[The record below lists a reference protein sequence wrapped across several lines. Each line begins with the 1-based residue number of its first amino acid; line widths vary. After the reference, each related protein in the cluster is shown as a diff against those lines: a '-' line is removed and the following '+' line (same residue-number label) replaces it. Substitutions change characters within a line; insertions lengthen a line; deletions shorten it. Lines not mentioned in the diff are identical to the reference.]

1 MSAALDHE
9 AREVLQ
15 LAADFLIPVASRDI
29 EAFVL
34 SATRGEWR
42 SINAWQW
49 QFNMEYEADLGRDCV
64 PVTWRVWTE
73 TDSVDGDGDPPRTR
87 TKVMKVEVSRG

>member
-9 AREVLQ
+9 AREVLR
-15 LAADFLIPVASRDI
+15 LAADFLSPVASRDI

-49 QFNMEYEADLGRDCV
+49 QFDMEYEADLGSDCIR
-64 PVTWRVWTE
+64 VTWSVWTE
-73 TDSVDGDGDPPRTR
+73 TDSVDGDPPRTR